1 MSNFKNSYSS
11 DLFDTTKYFLN
22 LSKAVSDYF
31 LYLVKASE
39 NPERASLD

>member
-1 MSNFKNSYSS
+1 MSYFKNSYSK
-11 DLFDTTKYFLN
+11 DLLDTTKYFLS
-22 LSKAVSDYF
+22 LSRAVSDYF